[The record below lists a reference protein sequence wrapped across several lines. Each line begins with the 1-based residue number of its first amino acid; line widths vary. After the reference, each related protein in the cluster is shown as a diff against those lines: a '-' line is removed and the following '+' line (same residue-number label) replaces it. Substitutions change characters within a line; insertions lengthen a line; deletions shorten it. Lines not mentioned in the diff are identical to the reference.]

1 VNTEDGGVISL
12 DWPADLELEE
22 EHGLD
27 TTLLLV
33 PGTAKGSSE
42 DNIRFFVVDALKRGF
57 FPVVMNPRGCAASPI
72 TTASKARPWT
82 TLMGVGWG
90 YGANMLTKYL
100 AEVGECT
107 PLTAATC
114 INNPFDLEEAT
125 RCSPY
130 DVALDQKLT
139 GGLIDIL
146 QSNKEIF
153 QGRAKGFDVENA
165 LVSKSVRDFE
175 KAISMVS
182 YGFEEIE
189 DFYSKS
195 STRGMVGNVKIPVLF
210 IQSDDGTVPPFSI
223 PRSLIAENPFTS
235 LLLCSCVPSSA
246 VESGRAAV
254 SWCQNLTI
262 EWLIAVE
269 LGLLKGRHP
278 LLKDVDINI
287 NPSKGLTRVE
297 SRDKQVELNNLLSLS
312 PTDSSGYTIEPIN
325 KMLQD
330 IQSRSRKDSQRD
342 LKLDEEL
349 QGVEND
355 AVQQRRSVDAELIE
369 QDSADSVDIERGQ
382 VLPTAQVVM
391 NMLDEMM
398 PDTLTKEKKKQVLT
412 AVGQGETLIKAL
424 QDAVPEEVVGKLTTS
439 VSGILQAQHSNLNIN
454 GLLSIGEVPNV
465 PKTKIQEKVREVSSA
480 EVTSKDPHSPDHME
494 RAEDLTDGSVNNHPG
509 TEKSGAAPEQELH
522 SSKNI
527 QKSIET
533 SQSQVM
539 SSQQGDPSGSD
550 RKEPNES
557 GHKNESDDFIKE
569 KAASHSDSSEKGL
582 ETSSNPN
589 ITSRS
594 EKAGSTEEAIVDESK
609 VEQGDSSADQN
620 RIVSANMTEEPLPP
634 AVSATDSEAIEKV
647 GNGDQKRENKTMQP
661 AHDQNKPPTSDSNP
675 PTFSVTQAL
684 DALTGMDDS
693 TQVAVNSVFGVLES
707 MISQLEE
714 ETDHENKIKNKNE
727 VEGELVDSKPK
738 KLENANHSGK
748 QSDTLQHPPVH
759 KLHESGGNQQNVASS
774 GLVEEELTEDP
785 ILFSGNGTRG
795 SQGDIASNY
804 EIKEEQKKDQLVS
817 GKHLAGYDGHV
828 NSIPLYVTANPSG
841 DFVQN
846 KYFHRYLL
854 SKIPNSKPLD
864 LDTTTALLLDYFPEE
879 GKWKL
884 LEQPGITGDSIGGVT
899 TSNDPGIKVQV
910 HSSGKENDGESYIEP
925 SYVVLDTEKQQE
937 PVEEYST
944 VENFTENDDGIL
956 DELMEFV
963 KIVVLDALRIEV
975 DRKLGAASK
984 KEMKSYFA
992 RDLELVADAVSL
1004 AIGRNK
1010 DHTWCLKGKYHR
1022 IEGAEEKVGTV
1033 HGEHIV
1039 KAISSSVLRTN
1050 YLRRLLPVGVI
1061 IGSSLAAL
1069 RKYFNVATRN
1079 ENDIKSSGQTQNHGQ
1094 RSQDKVCIKEM
1105 DHELT
1110 IKTGHGTSFN
1120 SSINREGEEAK
1131 LKTIN
1136 NDRVMVGAVTAALGA
1151 SALLV
1156 QQQDP
1161 SNSKEGGESSSK
1173 LLKERGNLLEP
1184 AEKLEVAESEKNPN
1198 IVTSLAEKAMSVAG
1212 PVVPTKEDGGVDQER
1227 LVAML
1232 ADLGQKG
1239 GMLKLVGKIAL
1250 LWGGIRGAMSLTDK
1264 LILFLHIAERPLYQR
1279 ILGFAG
1285 MVLVLWSPVIVPLLP
1300 TLVLSWTTSNP
1311 SRFAEF
1317 VCIVGL
1323 YAAIMILV
1331 TLWGR
1336 RIRGYE
1342 DPLEQYGLDLT
1353 ALPKIQKYL
1362 WGLIGGV
1369 LLVVSIQSL
1378 NALLGCVSFSWP
1390 SSIPSSSLDAMTWLK
1405 MYVQMIMLAGRGII
1419 TATGIVLVEEL
1430 LFRSWLPE
1438 EIAADVGYHQAI
1450 IISGLAFSLF
1460 QRSVW
1465 AMPGLW
1471 LFSLALAGFRQRS
1484 KGSLSIPIG
1493 LRTGIM
1499 ASSFVLQTGG
1509 LLTYK
1514 PNYPVWVTG
1523 THPLQPFSGAI
1534 GLAFSLLMAIFLY
1547 PWQPLEE
1554 KSLGRATQG

>member
-1 VNTEDGGVISL
+1 VLLPFPLRQMSLMTPIYVKLCTLFFQAQNPTIYSL
-12 DWPADLELEE
+12 DLNILRHISRVFYNIDLV
-22 EHGLD
+22 
-27 TTLLLV
+27 LV
-33 PGTAKGSSE
+33 
-42 DNIRFFVVDALKRGF
+42 
-57 FPVVMNPRGCAASPI
+57 
-72 TTASKARPWT
+72 
-82 TLMGVGWG
+82 
-90 YGANMLTKYL
+90 
-100 AEVGECT
+100 
-107 PLTAATC
+107 
-114 INNPFDLEEAT
+114 
-125 RCSPY
+125 
-130 DVALDQKLT
+130 
-139 GGLIDIL
+139 
-146 QSNKEIF
+146 
-153 QGRAKGFDVENA
+153 
-165 LVSKSVRDFE
+165 
-175 KAISMVS
+175 
-182 YGFEEIE
+182 
-189 DFYSKS
+189 
-195 STRGMVGNVKIPVLF
+195 
-210 IQSDDGTVPPFSI
+210 
-223 PRSLIAENPFTS
+223 
-235 LLLCSCVPSSA
+235 
-246 VESGRAAV
+246 
-254 SWCQNLTI
+254 
-262 EWLIAVE
+262 
-269 LGLLKGRHP
+269 
-278 LLKDVDINI
+278 
-287 NPSKGLTRVE
+287 
-297 SRDKQVELNNLLSLS
+297 
-312 PTDSSGYTIEPIN
+312 
-325 KMLQD
+325 
-330 IQSRSRKDSQRD
+330 
-342 LKLDEEL
+342 
-349 QGVEND
+349 
-355 AVQQRRSVDAELIE
+355 
-369 QDSADSVDIERGQ
+369 
-382 VLPTAQVVM
+382 
-391 NMLDEMM
+391 
-398 PDTLTKEKKKQVLT
+398 QVLT

-439 VSGILQAQHSNLNIN
+439 VSGILQAQHSNLNAN

-480 EVTSKDPHSPDHME
+480 EVTSKDPHSPDQME

-509 TEKSGAAPEQELH
+509 TEKSGAVPEQELH

-557 GHKNESDDFIKE
+557 GHKNESDEFIKE

-589 ITSRS
+589 ITSHS
-594 EKAGSTEEAIVDESK
+594 EKASSTEEAIVDESK
-609 VEQGDSSADQN
+609 VEQGGGSPQVEAKGENSTQKNEEKTADSSADQN
-620 RIVSANMTEEPLPP
+620 GIVSANMTEEPLPP
-634 AVSATDSEAIEKV
+634 AVSATDSEAIERV

-828 NSIPLYVTANPSG
+828 NSIPLYVTANPYG

-884 LEQPGITGDSIGGVT
+884 LEQPGITGESIGGVT
-899 TSNDPGIKVQV
+899 TSNDAGIKVQV

-944 VENFTENDDGIL
+944 MEIFTENDDGIL
-956 DELMEFV
+956 DELIEFV

-975 DRKLGAASK
+975 GRKLGAASK

-1004 AIGRNK
+1004 AIVRNK

-1094 RSQDKVCIKEM
+1094 KSQDKVCIKEM

-1110 IKTGHGTSFN
+1110 TKSGHRTSFN
-1120 SSINREGEEAK
+1120 SSITREGEEAT

-1156 QQQDP
+1156 QQQVTV
-1161 SNSKEGGESSSK
+1161 
-1173 LLKERGNLLEP
+1173 NLFEIP
-1184 AEKLEVAESEKNPN
+1184 
-1198 IVTSLAEKAMSVAG
+1198 
-1212 PVVPTKEDGGVDQER
+1212 
-1227 LVAML
+1227 
-1232 ADLGQKG
+1232 
-1239 GMLKLVGKIAL
+1239 
-1250 LWGGIRGAMSLTDK
+1250 
-1264 LILFLHIAERPLYQR
+1264 
-1279 ILGFAG
+1279 
-1285 MVLVLWSPVIVPLLP
+1285 
-1300 TLVLSWTTSNP
+1300 
-1311 SRFAEF
+1311 
-1317 VCIVGL
+1317 CI
-1323 YAAIMILV
+1323 
-1331 TLWGR
+1331 
-1336 RIRGYE
+1336 
-1342 DPLEQYGLDLT
+1342 
-1353 ALPKIQKYL
+1353 
-1362 WGLIGGV
+1362 
-1369 LLVVSIQSL
+1369 
-1378 NALLGCVSFSWP
+1378 
-1390 SSIPSSSLDAMTWLK
+1390 
-1405 MYVQMIMLAGRGII
+1405 
-1419 TATGIVLVEEL
+1419 
-1430 LFRSWLPE
+1430 
-1438 EIAADVGYHQAI
+1438 
-1450 IISGLAFSLF
+1450 
-1460 QRSVW
+1460 
-1465 AMPGLW
+1465 
-1471 LFSLALAGFRQRS
+1471 
-1484 KGSLSIPIG
+1484 
-1493 LRTGIM
+1493 
-1499 ASSFVLQTGG
+1499 
-1509 LLTYK
+1509 
-1514 PNYPVWVTG
+1514 
-1523 THPLQPFSGAI
+1523 
-1534 GLAFSLLMAIFLY
+1534 IF
-1547 PWQPLEE
+1547 
-1554 KSLGRATQG
+1554 K